1 MTPPQLTPAAI
12 SQPTS
17 HELALSGCWTA
28 RGIGTLGQHLDV
40 LPVASHTEIVID
52 GMRIEAL
59 DTAGMWILHRL
70 MQRLRSQGVAL
81 SLRGWR
87 PEFTKLLE
95 LVSQYSDAPKIKIP
109 RRPTLEQLGR
119 SVAAILEEIFA
130 LLNFV
135 GESAVVVTG
144 ILRQPTRLRWRP
156 ILHNIYSA
164 GFSALPIIGLLSF
177 LVGVVI
183 AYQVAG
189 QLRRYGANIFVVDLV
204 GLSVLREFAP
214 LITAI
219 IVAGRS
225 GSAYAAQ
232 IGTMI
237 VTEEIDAMRTIG
249 VPPLDLLVI
258 PKVFALLIAL
268 PLLTVYADI
277 LGVFGGM
284 ITAHAQLGVSYED
297 FLDRFVNTVDLS
309 DYLIGFG
316 KAPVFAAIITM
327 VGCFQG
333 FRTKGGGDSVGR
345 QATRSVVQAIFL
357 VIVTDAL
364 FSVMFS
370 LMGL

>member
-12 SQPTS
+12 FQPTS

-28 RGIGTLGQHLDV
+28 RGIGTLGQHLDS
-40 LPVASHTEIVID
+40 LPVNNHAEIVVD
-52 GMRIEAL
+52 GTRIEAV

-95 LVSQYSDAPKIKIP
+95 LISQHSDTPKFTIP
-109 RRPTLEQLGR
+109 RRPALEQLGR
-119 SVAAILEEIFA
+119 SVAAIQEEIFA
-130 LLNFV
+130 LLSFV
-135 GESAVVVTG
+135 GESAVAVG
-144 ILRQPTRLRWRP
+144 GMIGQHSRIRWRP

-177 LVGVVI
+177 LLGVVI

-189 QLRRYGANIFVVDLV
+189 QLQRYGANIFVVDLV
-204 GLSVLREFAP
+204 GLSVVREFAP
-214 LITAI
+214 MITAI

-232 IGTMI
+232 IGTMA

-249 VPPLDLLVI
+249 IPPLDLLVL
-258 PKVFALLIAL
+258 PKVFALLITL
-268 PLLTVYADI
+268 PLLTVYADV

-284 ITAHAQLGVSYED
+284 IMARAQLGVGYED
-297 FLDRFVNTVDLS
+297 FLDRFVNTVDLT
-309 DYLIGFG
+309 DYLIGVG
-316 KAPVFAAIITM
+316 KAPVFAAIIT
-327 VGCFQG
+327 VIGCFQG
-333 FRTKGGGDSVGR
+333 FRTKGGADSVGR
-345 QATRSVVQAIFL
+345 QTTRSVVQAIFL
-357 VIVTDAL
+357 VIVADAL